1 MQVKRCH
8 FPGFTAKNAGDPVVF
23 NEQKQTKKKNHRD
36 YRDLNI
42 VLGWPCECHLNRLFK

>member
-23 NEQKQTKKKNHRD
+23 KGQKQKKRTTETITKSNTV
-36 YRDLNI
+36 LN
-42 VLGWPCECHLNRLFK
+42 VFLSYF

>member
-23 NEQKQTKKKNHRD
+23 NEQKQTKKRTTETTETSIS
-36 YRDLNI
+36 Y
-42 VLGWPCECHLNRLFK
+42 

>member
-23 NEQKQTKKKNHRD
+23 NEQKLKKKDHRD